1 MQQCLEAHLQGP
13 ASLDRINAELRRS
26 NAALEREIQRRR
38 SGPGPYEKVTGS
50 ASYQEP
56 EMYSRVRE
64 QTIWSYWYHPESC
77 PNSRHCEYPMA
88 VQLCIES
95 VRANRGGFDHVV
107 VHFDEVDKYV
117 SRMDLPFR
125 WNDLRPM
132 QQKDSLMNALL
143 ARYGGVAMD
152 ISTILLRPIDDYW
165 DEMVRKGA
173 TFRGYAYRLNGQPW
187 RHAEVSCVWFLMSR
201 REGIFAQA
209 VQSQV
214 AGMRDDTNTDG
225 HRHQYLA
232 LGDQIL
238 LPIVEKFD
246 YSLPKCLS
254 DVTVGVADGPE
265 HVFPDQ
271 DPSMCPENEEPP
283 WFEGASGPPRND
295 AVLLLRDPRDGP
307 QLPFAFLGMANW
319 HIDSTERAWDAS
331 KILPGSP
338 MSSETCN
345 CSRQCWEDVF
355 MARFRKK
362 PKDGEAAL
370 LSFVKLFGHGDDLV
384 FKTREAVFADKKSY
398 LYNWLKIAG
407 VTA

>member
-1 MQQCLEAHLQGP
+1 
-13 ASLDRINAELRRS
+13 
-26 NAALEREIQRRR
+26 
-38 SGPGPYEKVTGS
+38 
-50 ASYQEP
+50 
-56 EMYSRVRE
+56 
-64 QTIWSYWYHPESC
+64 
-77 PNSRHCEYPMA
+77 
-88 VQLCIES
+88 
-95 VRANRGGFDHVV
+95 
-107 VHFDEVDKYV
+107 
-117 SRMDLPFR
+117 
-125 WNDLRPM
+125 
-132 QQKDSLMNALL
+132 
-143 ARYGGVAMD
+143 
-152 ISTILLRPIDDYW
+152 
-165 DEMVRKGA
+165 
-173 TFRGYAYRLNGQPW
+173 
-187 RHAEVSCVWFLMSR
+187 
-201 REGIFAQA
+201 
-209 VQSQV
+209 
-214 AGMRDDTNTDG
+214 
-225 HRHQYLA
+225 
-232 LGDQIL
+232 
-238 LPIVEKFD
+238 
-246 YSLPKCLS
+246 
-254 DVTVGVADGPE
+254 
-265 HVFPDQ
+265 
-271 DPSMCPENEEPP
+271 MCPENEEPP